1 MTLLLEEVYKLQV
14 LDLDIL
20 SSSKLLSDIKYK
32 ISEKK
37 ELDSLEEK
45 LNINSSNLK
54 KLQVMKNNVELDVAS
69 IQESVNLISK
79 KIYGGSIKNS
89 KELIALDGEKNF
101 LEEKISDNEDK
112 LLKIMMKIDSFEKL
126 INSLNKRILEVN
138 NKKQSDLPALIDKEK
153 ILVNKINELKSI
165 RKEILPNI
173 RQDILMMYEQLLKS
187 KDGLAVVKVIRGK
200 CEGCRISIPSADLQ
214 RVRNSSTIIRCSTC
228 NRIIFSD

>member
-32 ISEKK
+32 ISDKK

-89 KELIALDGEKNF
+89 KELIALDGEKKF
-101 LEEKISDNEDK
+101 LEEKIS
-112 LLKIMMKIDSFEKL
+112 
-126 INSLNKRILEVN
+126 
-138 NKKQSDLPALIDKEK
+138 Q
-153 ILVNKINELKSI
+153 
-165 RKEILPNI
+165 
-173 RQDILMMYEQLLKS
+173 
-187 KDGLAVVKVIRGK
+187 
-200 CEGCRISIPSADLQ
+200 
-214 RVRNSSTIIRCSTC
+214 
-228 NRIIFSD
+228 

>member
-32 ISEKK
+32 ISDKK

-126 INSLNKRILEVN
+126 INSLNKRILEEE
-138 NKKQSDLPALIDKEK
+138 DFLEK
-153 ILVNKINELKSI
+153 
-165 RKEILPNI
+165 
-173 RQDILMMYEQLLKS
+173 
-187 KDGLAVVKVIRGK
+187 
-200 CEGCRISIPSADLQ
+200 
-214 RVRNSSTIIRCSTC
+214 
-228 NRIIFSD
+228 

>member
-32 ISEKK
+32 ISDKK

-79 KIYGGSIKNS
+79 KIYHLVNLSESNS
-89 KELIALDGEKNF
+89 ALDYYYWN
-101 LEEKISDNEDK
+101 NK
-112 LLKIMMKIDSFEKL
+112 LLYL
-126 INSLNKRILEVN
+126 TT
-138 NKKQSDLPALIDKEK
+138 NKKYSVDFENTSKKK
-153 ILVNKINELKSI
+153 I
-165 RKEILPNI
+165 
-173 RQDILMMYEQLLKS
+173 
-187 KDGLAVVKVIRGK
+187 
-200 CEGCRISIPSADLQ
+200 
-214 RVRNSSTIIRCSTC
+214 C
-228 NRIIFSD
+228 NRILHIA